1 MASSEPSLA
10 RHGRTNQFSLEF
22 PSRQTGELGFAEAG
36 AEAATFHPEGESIF
50 QPGIR
55 FFQSCVP
62 LVFKRG
68 SVFFCLFFPS
78 RRSKKKGLL
87 SVDERKDLGEK
98 REDKEEEDKE
108 DEWKRGLKRNRS
120 SSSNGP

>member
-78 RRSKKKGLL
+78 RRSKKKAFFRSTRGKIWGRN
-87 SVDERKDLGEK
+87 EKTKKKRIRKTSG
-98 REDKEEEDKE
+98 REA
-108 DEWKRGLKRNRS
+108 
-120 SSSNGP
+120 